1 MAITKLKLVSAAIAE
16 TRNIKVE
23 KEKKK
28 YKRKGNI
35 SKIMTGGMNV
45 KFQSRILIDKIAE
58 LPMFRD
64 SNS

>member
-45 KFQSRILIDKIAE
+45 KFQSRILI
-58 LPMFRD
+58 R
-64 SNS
+64 

>member
-1 MAITKLKLVSAAIAE
+1 MAITKLKLVSTAIAQ

-23 KEKKK
+23 KERKK
-28 YKRKGNI
+28 YIRKGNI
-35 SKIMTGGMNV
+35 SKIMTGRMNV

-64 SNS
+64 SN